1 MVAAGV
7 HPKVVSGRPSV
18 TPPRVFRPGKVRPCD
33 AGQEEAAGKINAG
46 LGAALAGKR
55 SARRCVA
62 LCLRHFARCSLRR
75 LTPTSEDLQRVT

>member
-55 SARRCVA
+55 SAISAEMRGTLPPPFRPV
-62 LCLRHFARCSLRR
+62 LFA
-75 LTPTSEDLQRVT
+75 PPHADQ